1 MQIGVSSYSYS
12 RLVRSGEM
20 TEFDV
25 IRKTAELGFDVIEFS
40 SLHLPDGQT
49 LEGFAP
55 AVREACGEAGL
66 PIANYTV
73 GADFINGS
81 GGNWKDEVERVKD
94 EVRIAH
100 LLGAPGMRH
109 DATRG
114 FPGGHRGGRSFE
126 DALAVLVPA
135 IRDVTEFAADLGVR
149 TMVENHGQFCQDSD
163 RLEKLVNGVNHEN
176 FGILIDMGNFM
187 CVDEPPDTAVG
198 RLIPYAF
205 HVHAKDFHTKS
216 GSSPD
221 PGECWF
227 RTRGG
232 NYLKGA
238 IVGHGEVP
246 LASCLNV
253 VSRHG
258 YDGVLSIEFEGLE
271 NPVDG
276 VRIGLDNLKRYLG

>member
-49 LEGFAP
+49 PVRFAP

-66 PIANYTV
+66 PIVNYTV

-81 GGNWKDEVERVKD
+81 GGNWKDEVERVKE

-114 FPGGHRGGRSFE
+114 FPSGHRGGRSFE

-135 IRDVTEFAADLGVR
+135 IRAVTEFAEDLGIC

-176 FGILIDMGNFM
+176 FGILIDMGNFL

-205 HVHAKDFHTKS
+205 HVHAKDFHIKS
-216 GSSPD
+216 GTAPD
-221 PGECWF
+221 PGEGWF

-246 LASCLNV
+246 LASCLDV

>member
-1 MQIGVSSYSYS
+1 MQFGVSSYSYS

-40 SLHLPDGQT
+40 SLHLP
-49 LEGFAP
+49 EGETPASFAP

-81 GGNWKDEVERVKD
+81 GGNWRDEVERVKD

-114 FPGGHRGGRSFE
+114 FQSGHRGGRSFE
-126 DALAVLVPA
+126 DALAVLIPA
-135 IRDVTEFAADLGVR
+135 IRAVTEFAADLGVR

-176 FGILIDMGNFM
+176 FGILIDMGNFL

-205 HVHAKDFHTKS
+205 HVHAKDFLTKT
-216 GSSPD
+216 GTAPD
-221 PGECWF
+221 PGEGWF

-246 LASCLNV
+246 LASCLDV

-271 NPVDG
+271 HPIDG
-276 VRIGLDNLKRYLG
+276 VRIGFDNLKRYLG

>member
-12 RLVRSGEM
+12 RLMRRGEM
-20 TEFDV
+20 TEFDA
-25 IRKTAELGFDVIEFS
+25 IRKTAELGYDVIEFS
-40 SLHLPDGQT
+40 SLHPPEGQT
-49 LEGFAP
+49 FERYAP
-55 AVREACGEAGL
+55 DVRAACHEAGL

-81 GGNWKDEVERVKD
+81 GENWKDEVERVKD

-114 FPGGHRGGRSFE
+114 FANGHPGGRSFD
-126 DALAVLVPA
+126 DALPILVPA
-135 IRDVTEFAADLGVR
+135 IRAVTEFAADLGVR
-149 TMVENHGQFCQDSD
+149 TMVENHGLFCQDSERVE
-163 RLEKLVNGVNHEN
+163 RLVAGVNHEN
-176 FGILIDMGNFM
+176 FGVLIDMGNFL
-187 CVDEPPDTAVG
+187 CVDESPDTAVG

-205 HVHAKDFHTKS
+205 HVHAKDFHAKPGTA
-216 GSSPD
+216 PN
-221 PGECWF
+221 PGEGWF

-246 LASCLNV
+246 LASCLHIL
-253 VSRHG
+253 SRHG

-271 NPVDG
+271 HPIDG
-276 VRIGLDNLKRYLG
+276 VRIGLDNLRRYLG

>member
-55 AVREACGEAGL
+55 AVREACREAGL

-135 IRDVTEFAADLGVR
+135 IRDLTEFAADLGVR

-216 GSSPD
+216 GTAPD
-221 PGECWF
+221 PGEGWF

-246 LASCLNV
+246 LSSCLNV

>member
-1 MQIGVSSYSYS
+1 M
-12 RLVRSGEM
+12 
-20 TEFDV
+20 
-25 IRKTAELGFDVIEFS
+25 
-40 SLHLPDGQT
+40 
-49 LEGFAP
+49 
-55 AVREACGEAGL
+55 EAGL

-114 FPGGHRGGRSFE
+114 FTNGHPGGRSFD
-126 DALAVLVPA
+126 DALPILVPA
-135 IRDVTEFAADLGVR
+135 IRAVAEFAADLGVR
-149 TMVENHGQFCQDSD
+149 TMVENHGLFCQDSE
-163 RLEKLVNGVNHEN
+163 RVERLVNGVNHEN
-176 FGILIDMGNFM
+176 FGVLIDVGNFL

-205 HVHAKDFHTKS
+205 HVHAKDFHTRP
-216 GSSPD
+216 GTAPD
-221 PGECWF
+221 PGEGWF

-232 NYLKGA
+232 NYLRGA

-246 LASCLNV
+246 LASCLHV
-253 VSRHG
+253 LSRHG

-271 NPVDG
+271 HPVDG
-276 VRIGLDNLKRYLG
+276 VRIGLDNLRRYLG

>member
-20 TEFDV
+20 TEFDA

-40 SLHLPDGQT
+40 SLHPPAGQAFEQYAPD
-49 LEGFAP
+49 
-55 AVREACGEAGL
+55 VRAACSDAGL

-94 EVRIAH
+94 EVRIAR
-100 LLGAPGMRH
+100 LLGTSGMRH

-114 FPGGHRGGRSFE
+114 FSNGRPGGRSFD
-126 DALAVLVPA
+126 DALPILVPA
-135 IRDVTEFAADLGVR
+135 IRAVTEFAADLGVR
-149 TMVENHGQFCQDSD
+149 TMVENHGLFCQDSE
-163 RLEKLVNGVNHEN
+163 RVEKLVNGVNHEN
-176 FGILIDMGNFM
+176 FGVLIDMGNFL
-187 CVDEPPDTAVG
+187 CVDEPPDIAMG
-198 RLIPYAF
+198 RLIAF
-205 HVHAKDFHTKS
+205 HVHAKDFHTRP
-216 GSSPD
+216 GTAPD
-221 PGECWF
+221 PGEGWF

-232 NYLKGA
+232 NYLRGA

-246 LASCLNV
+246 LASCLHV
-253 VSRHG
+253 LSRHG

-271 NPVDG
+271 HPVDG